1 MKSKGFSDSDP
12 RLCPKQQDLQV
23 RSISEATGRKLG
35 QTGAASKD
43 FIETVVIAMLA
54 FSLGLAVG
62 AALCTCR

>member
-1 MKSKGFSDSDP
+1 V
-12 RLCPKQQDLQV
+12 CPKRQDLRV
-23 RSISEATGRKLG
+23 SGVSEATGLKLG
-35 QTGAASKD
+35 QTGSASKD

>member
-1 MKSKGFSDSDP
+1 MTSNKCSDSDP
-12 RLCPKQQDLQV
+12 HKRQDLQV
-23 RSISEATGRKLG
+23 RGVSEATGLKLG
-35 QTGAASKD
+35 QIGSASKD

>member
-1 MKSKGFSDSDP
+1 MTSKKCSDSDP
-12 RLCPKQQDLQV
+12 HVCPKRQDLQV
-23 RSISEATGRKLG
+23 RGVSKPTSLKLG
-35 QTGAASKD
+35 QTGSASKD

>member
-1 MKSKGFSDSDP
+1 VCP
-12 RLCPKQQDLQV
+12 RRQDLQV
-23 RSISEATGRKLG
+23 RGVSEATGLKLG
-35 QTGAASKD
+35 QAGSASKD

>member
-1 MKSKGFSDSDP
+1 MTSKKCPDSDP
-12 RLCPKQQDLQV
+12 HVCPQRGDLQV
-23 RSISEATGRKLG
+23 RGVSEAIGLKLG
-35 QTGAASKD
+35 QTGSASKD

>member
-1 MKSKGFSDSDP
+1 MTSKTCSDSDP
-12 RLCPKQQDLQV
+12 HVCPKRQDLRV
-23 RSISEATGRKLG
+23 SGVSEATGL
-35 QTGAASKD
+35 TGSASKD

>member
-1 MKSKGFSDSDP
+1 MTSKKCSDSDP
-12 RLCPKQQDLQV
+12 HVCPKRQDLRV
-23 RSISEATGRKLG
+23 SGVSEATGLKLG
-35 QTGAASKD
+35 QTGSASKD

>member
-1 MKSKGFSDSDP
+1 MTPKKCSDSDP
-12 RLCPKQQDLQV
+12 HVCPERQELQV
-23 RSISEATGRKLG
+23 RDVSKAIGLNLG
-35 QTGAASKD
+35 QTGSASKD